1 MVYLIPKKDLIKRSV
16 KKLALP
22 TLMLTSTKKVTS
34 KKNKLKSRKSSKRPK
49 QLLREN
55 TIRLLKMLRK
65 RLIAPRL
72 TPRKSSASTRKTPRG
87 LMTRHSRM
95 ERSY

>member
-1 MVYLIPKKDLIKRSV
+1 MVYLITKKDLIKRSV
-16 KKLALP
+16 KKLALL

-55 TIRLLKMLRK
+55 TIRPLKMLRK